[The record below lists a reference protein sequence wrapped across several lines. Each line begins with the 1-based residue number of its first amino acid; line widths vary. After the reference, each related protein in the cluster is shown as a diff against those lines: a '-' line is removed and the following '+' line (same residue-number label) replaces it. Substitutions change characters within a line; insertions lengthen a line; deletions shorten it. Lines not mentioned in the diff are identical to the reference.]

1 MGEAERTCSLG
12 HRTFLKPRRP
22 QVARVHTQGSAR
34 YSEGRTK
41 SREGLRLF
49 GKIAVSSYRASTI
62 ADTEPL
68 VAKLPRRETLRGN
81 FRPRLAIWNRIRKLP
96 KRIWAIQDFFYRG
109 VEAQSHDLG
118 MKDCCRSRMPD
129 FGTILTTRQRS
140 SLAHTSRRSWV
151 DAGPANQLSRP
162 CDALHML
169 RSRSRPKFQST
180 PRSVMVPEMC

>member
-22 QVARVHTQGSAR
+22 QVARVHTQGSAAR

-81 FRPRLAIWNRIRKLP
+81 FSNPVRA
-96 KRIWAIQDFFYRG
+96 
-109 VEAQSHDLG
+109 
-118 MKDCCRSRMPD
+118 
-129 FGTILTTRQRS
+129 
-140 SLAHTSRRSWV
+140 
-151 DAGPANQLSRP
+151 
-162 CDALHML
+162 
-169 RSRSRPKFQST
+169 
-180 PRSVMVPEMC
+180 

>member
-68 VAKLPRRETLRGN
+68 VAKLPRRKTLRGN
-81 FRPRLAIWNRIRKLP
+81 FSNPFRA
-96 KRIWAIQDFFYRG
+96 
-109 VEAQSHDLG
+109 
-118 MKDCCRSRMPD
+118 
-129 FGTILTTRQRS
+129 
-140 SLAHTSRRSWV
+140 
-151 DAGPANQLSRP
+151 
-162 CDALHML
+162 
-169 RSRSRPKFQST
+169 
-180 PRSVMVPEMC
+180 